1 MSERP
6 QPEALQPA
14 GTSCGVV
21 ALIGA
26 PNAGKSTLMNA
37 MLGTKVSIVT
47 HKVQT
52 TRARVR
58 GIAIRRDAQII
69 FIDTP
74 GIFAPRRRL
83 ERAMV
88 AAAWSVVGDA
98 DVVALLYD
106 ARHAPRDPDTRRI
119 LDGLKERRARAVLV
133 LNKIDL
139 IKRERLL
146 RLAAEFEA
154 EGLFDAIFMV
164 SALTG
169 DGVGDLLDYF
179 AGRMPAGTWLY
190 PEDQISDLPV
200 RLLAA
205 EITREQLF
213 IRLHQELPYGLTVE
227 TESWEEFKN
236 GDVRIQQVV
245 YLQRTQ
251 HKAMCLGKGG
261 QRIKEIREAAQR
273 ELERFLDRKVH
284 LFLHLTVRENWIED
298 PERYRYLGLE
308 FNA

>member
-1 MSERP
+1 
-6 QPEALQPA
+6 
-14 GTSCGVV
+14 
-21 ALIGA
+21 
-26 PNAGKSTLMNA
+26 
-37 MLGTKVSIVT
+37 
-47 HKVQT
+47 
-52 TRARVR
+52 
-58 GIAIRRDAQII
+58 
-69 FIDTP
+69 
-74 GIFAPRRRL
+74 
-83 ERAMV
+83 
-88 AAAWSVVGDA
+88 
-98 DVVALLYD
+98 
-106 ARHAPRDPDTRRI
+106 
-119 LDGLKERRARAVLV
+119 
-133 LNKIDL
+133 
-139 IKRERLL
+139 LL

-179 AGRMPAGTWLY
+179 AEKVPAGTWLY

>member
-1 MSERP
+1 
-6 QPEALQPA
+6 
-14 GTSCGVV
+14 
-21 ALIGA
+21 
-26 PNAGKSTLMNA
+26 
-37 MLGTKVSIVT
+37 
-47 HKVQT
+47 
-52 TRARVR
+52 
-58 GIAIRRDAQII
+58 
-69 FIDTP
+69 
-74 GIFAPRRRL
+74 
-83 ERAMV
+83 MV

-179 AGRMPAGTWLY
+179 AERMPAGTWLY

-213 IRLHQELPYGLTVE
+213 VRLHQELPYGLTVE

-261 QRIKEIREAAQR
+261 QRIKE
-273 ELERFLDRKVH
+273 LERFLDRKVH

>member
-1 MSERP
+1 MSGRAE
-6 QPEALQPA
+6 PEAGQA
-14 GTSCGVV
+14 TTRCGVV

-26 PNAGKSTLMNA
+26 PNVGKSTLLNA
-37 MLGTKVSIVT
+37 MLGSKVSIVT

-58 GIAIRRDAQII
+58 GIAIRGDAQII

-74 GIFAPRRRL
+74 GIFEPHRRL

-98 DVVALLYD
+98 DITALLYD
-106 ARHAPRDPDTRRI
+106 VRREKRDPDTRRI
-119 LDGLKERRARAVLV
+119 LEGLRERGARAVLV

-139 IKRERLL
+139 VKRESLL

-154 EGLFDAIFMV
+154 EGLFDRIFMI
-164 SALTG
+164 SAHNG

-179 AGRMPAGTWLY
+179 AGAVPEGVWLY
-190 PEDQISDLPV
+190 PEDQISDLPL
-200 RLLAA
+200 RMLAA
-205 EITREQLF
+205 EITREKLF
-213 IRLHQELPYGLTVE
+213 LRLHQELPYGLTVE
-227 TESWEEFKN
+227 TESWDEFEN
-236 GDVRIQQVV
+236 NDVRIQQVV
-245 YLQRTQ
+245 YLRRPQ

-261 QRIKEIREAAQR
+261 QRIKEIRETAQR
-273 ELERFLDRKVH
+273 ELEHLLERKVH
-284 LFLHLTVRENWIED
+284 LFLHLKVRENWIED

>member
-1 MSERP
+1 VG
-6 QPEALQPA
+6 QV
-14 GTSCGVV
+14 GTRCGVV

-26 PNAGKSTLMNA
+26 PNVGKSTLLNA
-37 MLGTKVSIVT
+37 MLGSKVSIVT

-58 GIAIRRDAQII
+58 GIAIRGDAQII

-74 GIFAPRRRL
+74 GIFEPRRRL

-98 DVVALLYD
+98 DITALLYD
-106 ARHAPRDPDTRRI
+106 ARREKRDPDTRRI
-119 LDGLKERRARAVLV
+119 LEGLRERGARAVLV

-139 IKRERLL
+139 VKRENLL
-146 RLAAEFEA
+146 RLAADFEA
-154 EGLFDAIFMV
+154 EGLFDRIFMI
-164 SALTG
+164 SAYNG

-179 AGRMPAGTWLY
+179 AETVPEGVWLY
-190 PEDQISDLPV
+190 PEDQISDLPL

-205 EITREQLF
+205 EITREKLF
-213 IRLHQELPYGLTVE
+213 LRLHQELPYGLTVE
-227 TESWEEFKN
+227 TESWQEFKN

-245 YLQRTQ
+245 YLSRPQ

-261 QRIKEIREAAQR
+261 QRIKEIRESAQR
-273 ELERFLDRKVH
+273 ELEQLLECRVH
-284 LFLHLTVRENWIED
+284 LFLHLKVRENWIED

-308 FNA
+308 FNP